1 MAETLDAL
9 VPGNSCR
16 VTSLQLPPH
25 KQRRMQ
31 ELGLTVGSTVTAL
44 HRGRGAV
51 SPLTA
56 CWTRW
61 WLCGTAMPGTS
72 PSHKKTPEQKL
83 RCFLMLFVR
92 RTI

>member
-9 VPGNSCR
+9 VPGDSCR

-44 HRGRGAV
+44 HRGPWGGIAAPAV
-51 SPLTA
+51 VLIA
-56 CWTRW
+56 AGGEAQCQH
-61 WLCGTAMPGTS
+61 GGK
-72 PSHKKTPEQKL
+72 HKGND
-83 RCFLMLFVR
+83 FFHSVVSS
-92 RTI
+92 

>member
-9 VPGNSCR
+9 VPGDSCR

-44 HRGRGAV
+44 HRGPWGGIAAYGV
-51 SPLTA
+51 LDTVVA
-56 CWTRW
+56 
-61 WLCGTAMPGTS
+61 
-72 PSHKKTPEQKL
+72 L
-83 RCFLMLFVR
+83 RDCDALHITVA
-92 RTI
+92 

>member
-9 VPGNSCR
+9 VPGDSCR

-44 HRGRGAV
+44 HRGPWEIGRAHV
-51 SPLTA
+51 
-56 CWTRW
+56 
-61 WLCGTAMPGTS
+61 
-72 PSHKKTPEQKL
+72 
-83 RCFLMLFVR
+83 
-92 RTI
+92 